1 MVIYNGRELSSKF
14 VKDNKIVEINSPIQD
29 VMEAIEVLRE
39 EASKETPDLSRFF
52 IQAYSFS
59 DQPFETYTADF
70 PHLMTSSVNVFD
82 EILSDTAA
90 AALADASATYVRPAE
105 FVELEK
111 DHFNQ
116 RTSMEFTPVD
126 VSAKEVLDEMMG
138 SYGILPTL
146 WNEDKPVSELKS
158 LSAAGE
164 KLIRMYPGDK
174 YRISKFN
181 GIPNLQAIEFYQ
193 SLTPYEKRVV
203 SDGRVHPAKVFQ
215 IANMVKANG
224 RDTLLTEEMLDYL
237 IDQTSKIKDTDE
249 KKRITSKQVAEEFTT
264 AFAENN
270 KPLMDRA
277 TDIFKEMYHGF
288 APRVLNEY
296 MWGILWAKGQMSS
309 FDKAKSDVSDDQIR
323 EIASAF
329 NRQNVSKVAKYKNP
343 VLLALSER
351 TDFGKVKDNI
361 IQTLGTSVRMSS
373 LKDLF
378 DKDFPEWLNNH
389 PDVTPA
395 EVLKIVEKIT
405 EINKIP
411 ADMDTDALIRRIED
425 RRGYEQS
432 RMFEEKHA
440 YKQVGYKFADNEL
453 AIKGRHIVAKQGNLT
468 MRMLAADEYKN
479 FTIGID
485 THCCQ
490 RYGDAGESCVYKYT
504 SDPFAGAV
512 VIERGDKVIA
522 QGFVWVDVAAD
533 TFVFDNV
540 ELDNDREVQQFT
552 GLFSAYAK
560 ALPYA
565 NVHIGTGYNQGMN
578 GWGQKVLFDKNNPI
592 EAKMPTTVDGR
603 KSITSW
609 GDGNCYSDYHTRSG
623 SVARVIKHMG
633 IMKLPEAP
641 NVTITTAPDEP
652 TRWDELAKPDLCFM
666 LNDWEKSIEERL
678 RVAREFRENPT
689 AAMQMQII
697 QRTPTAIASMENPT
711 EEVQEWI
718 LSHYPDYI
726 SQIQNPCASI
736 QAELIRRDPTYIS
749 HIENPSEEMILDV
762 VSRDGM
768 MLEHIQNPTQTVCE
782 MACTENG
789 YARQFVPS
797 DMLNETV
804 NYASV
809 CSQPKVIANIEDP
822 SELVV
827 RAALQANPNVIS
839 IMNEPS
845 EYAQVLAVQ
854 LRPSVINQIEN
865 PCYEAVKEAVSLNG
879 LMIRNFQ
886 NQYPELREVA
896 LRQNGYAA
904 GCLKN
909 LTIDEARMALDQN
922 RGAVTAI
929 KDKDILDALVVT
941 RPRVHQ
947 VEPEVDFEIS

>member
-14 VKDNKIVEINSPIQD
+14 VKDNKIIEINSPIQD
-29 VMEAIEVLRE
+29 VMEALEVLRE
-39 EASKETPDLSRFF
+39 EASKEAPDLSRFS
-52 IQAYSFS
+52 INAYQFS
-59 DQPFETYTADF
+59 NEPFEPYTVDH
-70 PHLMTSSVNVFD
+70 PHLMASSANVFD
-82 EILSDTAA
+82 EILSGTAA
-90 AALADASATYVRPAE
+90 DAFADEAANYVRPQE

-116 RTSMEFTPVD
+116 RPAISFTETE
-126 VSAKEVLDEMMG
+126 VSAKEVLNDFMG

-146 WNEDKPVSELKS
+146 WNEDKPISELKS
-158 LSAAGE
+158 LSASGE
-164 KLIRMYPGDK
+164 KLIRMFRPDR

-193 SLTPYEKRVV
+193 NLTPYEKRVI
-203 SDGRVHPAKVFQ
+203 SNGRVHPAKVFQ
-215 IANMVKANG
+215 IANLIKASG
-224 RDTLLTEEMLDYL
+224 RDMLLTEEMLDYL
-237 IDQTSKIKDTDE
+237 IEETQKLSDPTRERVTSKK
-249 KKRITSKQVAEEFTT
+249 VAEEFTT

-270 KPLMDRA
+270 KDLMDRA
-277 TDIFKEMYHGF
+277 TSIFKEMYHGF

-296 MWGILWAKGQMSS
+296 MWGILHAKGKMRS
-309 FDKAKSDVSDDQIR
+309 FDKAGTVSDDEIR
-323 EIASAF
+323 EIASSF

-361 IQTLGTSVRMSS
+361 ILTLGTSVHMNM
-373 LKDLF
+373 LKTLF

-395 EVLKIVEKIT
+395 EILKIIEKIT
-405 EINKIP
+405 EIDKIP
-411 ADMDTDALIRRIED
+411 ADMDTDKLIRRIED

-432 RMFEEKHA
+432 LMFENKSI
-440 YKQVGYKFADNEL
+440 YKQMGYKFANNEL

-552 GLFSAYAK
+552 GLFSAYAN

-578 GWGQKVLFDKNNPI
+578 GWGQKVLFDKAHPI
-592 EAKMPTTVDGR
+592 EATMPTTLDNR
-603 KSITSW
+603 TDITGW
-609 GDGNCYSDYHTRSG
+609 GNGNCYSDYHTRSG
-623 SVARVIKHMG
+623 SIARVIKHMG
-633 IMKLPEAP
+633 VMKLPEAA
-641 NVTITTAPDEP
+641 NVTVETAPDEP

-666 LNDWEKSIEERL
+666 LNDCDKSIEERI

-689 AAMQMQII
+689 AALQMEII
-697 QRTPTAIASMENPT
+697 QRTPSAIATLDNPA
-711 EEVQEWI
+711 EEVQEWVLQHHPELI
-718 LSHYPDYI
+718 ESI
-726 SQIQNPCASI
+726 KNPCAMI
-736 QAELIRRDPTYIS
+736 QAELIRKDPTYIS

-768 MLEHIQNPTQTVCE
+768 MLEHIQNPTQRVCE
-782 MACTENG
+782 IACSQNG
-789 YARQFVPS
+789 YARQFVPR
-797 DMLNETV
+797 DVLNEAV
-804 NYASV
+804 DYAAV

-822 SELVV
+822 SENVI

-839 IMNEPS
+839 IMREPS

-854 LRPSVINQIEN
+854 IRPSVINQIEN
-865 PCYEAVKEAVSLNG
+865 PCYDAVKEAVSRNG

-896 LRQNGYAA
+896 LQQNGYAA

-909 LTIDEARMALDQN
+909 LTIDEARMAINQN

-929 KDKDILDALVVT
+929 KDKDILESLSLT
-941 RPRVHQ
+941 RQRVHQ
-947 VEPEVDFEIS
+947 IEPETEFEIS